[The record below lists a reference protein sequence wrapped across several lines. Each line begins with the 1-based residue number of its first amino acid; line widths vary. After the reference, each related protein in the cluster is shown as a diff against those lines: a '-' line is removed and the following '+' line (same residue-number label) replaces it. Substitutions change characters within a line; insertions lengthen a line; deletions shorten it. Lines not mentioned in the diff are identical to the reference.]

1 MRTIRQSS
9 FELLRIVAILMV
21 VTGHFVRQSGL
32 LESETGINGALN
44 VFLGSGA
51 RIAVN
56 IFILIGSW
64 FMVDSSFKPSR
75 AVKLYLETAFYC
87 IPITLLMVVIGEA
100 GGARN
105 ILQGMMPF
113 LGRPVWFASAYIS
126 LMVLTP
132 FLNMAFL
139 LPAKKQTLLVGLIAF
154 LYCAVSTIPS
164 FSNIDYIADFS
175 WFCVVYISVGWA
187 KKNGI
192 IEKLRI
198 NRWFAA
204 ASAVVLYAGLCQAAQ
219 TPSLSWP
226 ANYWLD
232 NIRTLPNIA
241 CAFGMFYFFLK
252 TDIGSIQFV
261 NYAARSVFAVY
272 IVHQV
277 PAFREFEWKT
287 LCQANSLSGLPPTV
301 YALSI
306 VGVAV
311 AVLIAVTIFDL
322 LRNKLFEAIEARI
335 QKGSAA

>member
-1 MRTIRQSS
+1 MQKARQSN
-9 FELLRIVAILMV
+9 FELLRILAILMV
-21 VTGHFVRQSGL
+21 VIGHFIRQSGL

-64 FMVDSSFKPSR
+64 FMVDSSFKPAR

-87 IPITLLMVVIGEA
+87 IPITLLMVCIGEA

-105 ILQGMMPF
+105 ILQGMLPF

-126 LMVLTP
+126 LIILTP
-132 FLNMAFL
+132 FLNMTFL
-139 LPAKKQTLLVGLIAF
+139 LPAKKQAYLVGLLFF
-154 LYCAVSTIPS
+154 LFCAVSSIPS

-192 IEKLRI
+192 VEKLRI
-198 NRWFAA
+198 NRWIAA
-204 ASAVVLYAGLCQAAQ
+204 ASAVLLYAGLCLAAK
-219 TPSLSWP
+219 TSYLSWP

-232 NIRTLPNIA
+232 NIRTLPNVA
-241 CAFGMFYFFLK
+241 CAFCMFYFFLR
-252 TDIGSIQFV
+252 TDFGAIKFV
-261 NYAARSVFAVY
+261 NFAARSVFAVY
-272 IVHQV
+272 VVHQV

-287 LCQANSLSGLPPTV
+287 LCQANSLSGLPPAA

-306 VGVAV
+306 LGVSI
-311 AVLIAVTIFDL
+311 AVLTVVTAFDL
-322 LRNKLFEAIEARI
+322 LRLRLFEAVERRI
-335 QKGSAA
+335 QKGSAS

>member
-1 MRTIRQSS
+1 M
-9 FELLRIVAILMV
+9 AIAMV
-21 VTGHFVRQSGL
+21 VMGHFVRQSGL
-32 LESETGINGALN
+32 LESETGINGSIN

-64 FMVDSSFKPSR
+64 FMVDSSFKPAR

-87 IPITLLMVVIGEA
+87 IPITLLMAATGEA
-100 GGARN
+100 GGTRN
-105 ILQGMMPF
+105 ILQGMLPF

-126 LMVLTP
+126 LILLAP
-132 FLNMAFL
+132 FLNNAFL
-139 LPAKKQTLLVGLIAF
+139 LPAKKQTCLAGLLFF

-175 WFCVVYISVGWA
+175 WFCAVYISVGWA

-198 NRWFAA
+198 NRWIAA
-204 ASAVVLYAGLCQAAQ
+204 ASALLLYIGLCMAAS
-219 TPSLSWP
+219 TPLLAWP

-241 CAFGMFYFFLK
+241 CAFGLFYFFLK
-252 TDIGSIQFV
+252 TDIGAIGIINFL
-261 NYAARSVFAVY
+261 ARSVFAVY

-287 LCQANSLSGLPPTV
+287 LCRANAIAGLPPAA

-306 VGVAV
+306 LCVAISV
-311 AVLIAVTIFDL
+311 PMAIAAFDIV
-322 LRNKLFEAIEARI
+322 RIKLFDAIETRI
-335 QKGSAA
+335 QKGRAP